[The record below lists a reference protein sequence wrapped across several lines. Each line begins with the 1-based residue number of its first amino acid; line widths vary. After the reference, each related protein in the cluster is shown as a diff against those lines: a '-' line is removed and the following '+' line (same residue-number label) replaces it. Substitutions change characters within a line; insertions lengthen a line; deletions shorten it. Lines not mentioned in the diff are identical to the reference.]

1 MFWRKIMSGWRKVFP
16 IHWMKILANLI
27 LFSNWIK
34 IKDGS
39 VLVRRM
45 KILAKLRLFSYRIG
59 NEWYYRWTCFC
70 KGGCNINLWDRLCIT
85 GGGKTFFSPTW
96 GGVRDFFY
104 LPEGGSS
111 IFYPHYLLNTQH
123 VQPYFIVKIMTN
135 FAKFRAS
142 RILLYNWLIHVTYNN
157 IMTCLN

>member
-45 KILAKLRLFSYRIG
+45 KILVKLRLFSYGIENG
-59 NEWYYRWTCFC
+59 WYYRSNCFC
-70 KGGCNINLWDRLCIT
+70 KENDNLGEFDTIVDESILVKSKFLKGVPLPNFWTKIRNSWKTPQGAPFQHFWDFPPKC
-85 GGGKTFFSPTW
+85 
-96 GGVRDFFY
+96 
-104 LPEGGSS
+104 
-111 IFYPHYLLNTQH
+111 
-123 VQPYFIVKIMTN
+123 
-135 FAKFRAS
+135 
-142 RILLYNWLIHVTYNN
+142 
-157 IMTCLN
+157 